1 MGKNRKVAKPEPKRK
16 VYICRH
22 VHSLAFPPFD
32 FLDFCWM
39 LLSWMM
45 CLKTAQAPS
54 TNEKITKKLT
64 SQLWCLNSKPKRKS
78 QKVEKGLA
86 FHFCFF
92 FVQMSFQ
99 LGECG
104 DGRGGML
111 SIRDVIRTFSF
122 LYYLD
127 PEQRVPRCCPTA
139 SDPFWKKC
147 GHLSVLV
154 MKDAFW
160 PPVWGPGGLWRLRN
174 HFPLDGTYIS
184 NH

>member
-16 VYICRH
+16 VDICRH

-99 LGECG
+99 MFPAWGVWW
-104 DGRGGML
+104 RAGGNA
-111 SIRDVIRTFSF
+111 VH
-122 LYYLD
+122 
-127 PEQRVPRCCPTA
+127 PRCHPHIFLLVLPRSWTDSTKVLSHSFRPILKKMRA
-139 SDPFWKKC
+139 S
-147 GHLSVLV
+147 
-154 MKDAFW
+154 
-160 PPVWGPGGLWRLRN
+160 
-174 HFPLDGTYIS
+174 
-184 NH
+184 